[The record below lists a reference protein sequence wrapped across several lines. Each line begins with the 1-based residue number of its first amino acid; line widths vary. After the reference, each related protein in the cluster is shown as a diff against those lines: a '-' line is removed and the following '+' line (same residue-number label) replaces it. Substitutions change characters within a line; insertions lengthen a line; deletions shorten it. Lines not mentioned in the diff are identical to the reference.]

1 MSNFTFLKT
10 NWSEL
15 YETARE
21 AEQNVNSAP
30 RTSCFYARRSLE
42 RAVKWLYANDSYLKQ
57 PYADNLA
64 ALIHEPTFR
73 DNLEPCLFPKIL
85 TIQKIGNLA
94 VHSDKP
100 ISSNDSLHTLKELF
114 HVLYWLARSYSPSS
128 ANIGKPLFDLT
139 FIPQKD
145 NTVVDRNV
153 EQLAKLQAEQ
163 SEKDAR
169 LAAKEAELAR
179 TIEEI
184 AALKA
189 KIQEYKERNKKTP
202 DDHDYSEAETRDYF
216 IDLLLKES
224 GWDLKAPDVLEYPVI
239 GMPGPNPLASTPLSQ
254 RASGSQQ
261 KEGLQKEG
269 LALSG
274 AEGYVDYVLWGDDGL
289 PLAVVEA
296 KRTRKDSRIGQQ
308 QAKLYADCLEQMKGQ
323 RPIIFFTN
331 GYETWL
337 WDDLNYPPRR
347 VQGFYKKDELQ
358 LLINRRTS
366 IKEITSATINKA
378 IVERYYQ
385 HEAIRRTAEDFQ
397 RRKLRKAL
405 LVMATG
411 TGKTRTV
418 IALIE
423 LLQKCNWIKRV
434 LFLADRTALLTQAG
448 NAFKEHLP
456 HSSPVNITKIKDD
469 TTSRIVLSTYPTMMN
484 CIDASNPLS
493 NRASSGAKGG
503 ALSGVEGKRFS
514 PAHFDLIV
522 IDEAHRSVYQK
533 FRAIFEYFDALLVG
547 LTATP
552 RSEVDRN
559 TYSLFE
565 LERGVPT
572 FYYELEKAVTD
583 QFLVPPRAH
592 SVPLKFQR
600 EGVKYNELS
609 PEEQAEYEE
618 KFWDEE
624 NGGMP
629 AQIESSALNNW
640 LFNEDTVDK
649 VLELLMRYG
658 VKVAGGDRL
667 GKTIIF
673 AKNHNHALFIQE
685 RFDKSY
691 PHLKGTFCRVID
703 NYETYA
709 QTLIDD
715 FSVKENNPTIAIS
728 VDMLDTGIDVPEIVN
743 LVFFKLVRSKTKFHQ
758 MMGRGTR
765 LCKGL
770 FGPGLDKENF
780 YVFDYCQNFEFF
792 TENPEGVEGGSQESL
807 GKKIFKQRLNL
818 LLLLQQPDIPSGDG
832 LQRLRGSIEDTLHG
846 EVTLMNPE
854 NFIVRPHRRHLEKFT
869 VREQWGRLNAE
880 DHLEVTLHLAGLPA
894 ELPQEDETAKR
905 FDLLLLNLQLA
916 LLEKSTSFSRNR
928 DKVMEIA
935 ARLEGKGTIPMVAQ
949 QMELILNLQTASYW
963 EGITLPLL
971 EQVRLRLR
979 ELIRFLDKGEATI
992 VYTDFE
998 DTIGEQSEIFVAGY
1012 ASAEE
1017 MRQYRLKVE
1026 RFIRD
1031 NANHITINKLRMN
1044 RQITRM
1050 DLEELERLLFTAEE
1064 VGSRERFEKVF
1075 GHQQSL
1081 GSFIRKLVG
1090 LDRGA
1095 ASEAFGEFLQNSTY
1109 SATQIR
1115 FIDQVVSYLTQNGT
1129 MDPGLLYEPPFTDIH
1144 NEGLDGVFGDTGAT
1158 KIIHLLEEIELR
1170 AAA

>member
-1 MSNFTFLKT
+1 MSNFTFLNT
-10 NWSEL
+10 NWPDL
-15 YETARE
+15 FETARE

-42 RAVKWLYANDSYLKQ
+42 RAVKWLYANDTYLKQ

-100 ISSNDSLHTLKELF
+100 ISSSDSLHTLKELF
-114 HVLYWLARSYSPSS
+114 HVLYWLARSYSPN
-128 ANIGKPLFDLT
+128 AAVIGKPLFDIGK
-139 FIPQKD
+139 IPLRDGAIADK
-145 NTVVDRNV
+145 NA
-153 EQLAKLQAEQ
+153 EQLVKLQGDLRDKE
-163 SEKDAR
+163 DI
-169 LAAKEAELAR
+169 LAAKDVELAK
-179 TIEEI
+179 TQDEIE
-184 AALKA
+184 ALKA
-189 KIQEYKERNKKTP
+189 RIQEYKERNKKTP

-224 GWDLKAPDVLEYPVI
+224 GWDLNAPDVLEYPVQ
-239 GMPGPNPLASTPLSQ
+239 GMPNDKG
-254 RASGSQQ
+254 
-261 KEGLQKEG
+261 EGF
-269 LALSG
+269 
-274 AEGYVDYVLWGDDGL
+274 VDYVLWGDDGL

-308 QAKLYADCLEQMKGQ
+308 QAKLYADCLERMRGQ
-323 RPIIFFTN
+323 RPLIFFTN

-337 WDDLNYPPRR
+337 WDDLNYPPRK

-366 IKEITSATINKA
+366 IREITSATINKA

-397 RRKLRKAL
+397 KRKLRKAL

-434 LFLADRTALLTQAG
+434 LFLADRNALLTQAG
-448 NAFKEHLP
+448 NAFKEHLT

-484 CIDASNPLS
+484 CIDE
-493 NRASSGAKGG
+493 AKGG
-503 ALSGVEGKRFS
+503 DKRFS
-514 PAHFDLIV
+514 PGHFDLIV

-533 FRAIFEYFDALLVG
+533 FRAIFEYFDALLLG

-552 RSEVDRN
+552 RTEVDRN
-559 TYSLFE
+559 TYRLFE
-565 LERGVPT
+565 LEKGVPT
-572 FYYELEKAVTD
+572 FYYELEKAVAD
-583 QFLVPPRAH
+583 GFLVPPRAH

-618 KFWDEE
+618 MFWDEE
-624 NGGMP
+624 AGGMP
-629 AQIESSALNNW
+629 EQIESSALNNW
-640 LFNEDTVDK
+640 LFNKDTVDK
-649 VLELLMRYG
+649 VLEHLMRYG
-658 VKVAGGDRL
+658 VMVAGGDRL

-685 RFDKSY
+685 RFDTNY
-691 PHLKGTFCRVID
+691 PHLKGKFCRVID
-703 NYETYA
+703 NYESYA

-715 FSVKENNPTIAIS
+715 FSVKENDPTIAIS

-765 LCKGL
+765 LCKDL
-770 FGPGLDKENF
+770 FGPEKDKQEF

-792 TENPEGVEGGSQESL
+792 AENPEGVESGSQESL
-807 GKKIFKQRLNL
+807 SKKIFKQRLDL
-818 LLLLQQPDIPSGDG
+818 LLRLQHPDYPATDG
-832 LQRLRGSIEDTLHG
+832 EHRLRCGLEDTLHS
-846 EVTLMNPE
+846 EVSVMNPD
-854 NFIVRPHRRHLEKFT
+854 NFIVRPHRRHLEKYSA
-869 VREQWGRLNAE
+869 REQWNNLSVE
-880 DHLEVTLHLAGLPA
+880 DELEVRLHLAGLPA

-916 LLEKSTSFSRNR
+916 LLEKSGFFGRYR

-949 QMELILNLQTASYW
+949 QMELILDLQTEGYW
-963 EGITLPLL
+963 TGITLPLL
-971 EQVRLRLR
+971 EEVRVRLR
-979 ELIRFLDKGEATI
+979 ELIKFLDKGEAKI
-992 VYTDFE
+992 VYTDFT
-998 DTIGEQSEIFVAGY
+998 DTIGEQSEIYVQGY

-1031 NANHITINKLRMN
+1031 HSDHITINKLRMN
-1044 RQITRM
+1044 RQITRQ
-1050 DLEELERLLFTAEE
+1050 DLEELERLLFSAEE
-1064 VGSRERFEKVF
+1064 VGSRERFEQVF

-1081 GSFIRKLVG
+1081 GAFIRSLVG
-1090 LDRGA
+1090 LDREA
-1095 ASEAFGEFLQNSTY
+1095 ATEAFGEFLHGTTY

-1115 FIDQVVSYLTQNGT
+1115 FIDQVISYLTQNGT
-1129 MDPGLLYEPPFTDIH
+1129 MDPGLLYEPPFTDMH
-1144 NEGLDGVFGDTGAT
+1144 DEGLDGVFGDDGAT
-1158 KIIHLLEEIELR
+1158 KIIHLLEEINLK
-1170 AAA
+1170 AAV

>member
-1 MSNFTFLKT
+1 MSNFNFLK
-10 NWSEL
+10 NDWPEL

-30 RTSCFYARRSLE
+30 RTGCFYARRSLE
-42 RAVKWLYANDSYLKQ
+42 RAVKWLYANDSYLKP

-73 DNLEPCLFPKIL
+73 ENLEPCLFPKIL

-100 ISSNDSLHTLKELF
+100 ISSSDALHTLKELF
-114 HVLYWLARSYSPSS
+114 HVLYWLARSYSPS
-128 ANIGKPLFDLT
+128 AAAIGKPLFDIT
-139 FIPQKD
+139 RIPQKD
-145 NTVVDRNV
+145 SAVADRNA
-153 EQLAKLQAEQ
+153 EQLARLQAEQ
-163 SEKDAR
+163 TDKDAR
-169 LAAKEAELAR
+169 LAAREAELAR

-189 KIQEYKERNKKTP
+189 KIQEYKERNNQTP

-224 GWDLKAPDVLEYPVI
+224 GWDPKAPDVLEYPVT
-239 GMPGPNPLASTPLSQ
+239 GMPNDKG
-254 RASGSQQ
+254 
-261 KEGLQKEG
+261 EGF
-269 LALSG
+269 
-274 AEGYVDYVLWGDDGL
+274 VDYVLWGDDGL

-308 QAKLYADCLEQMKGQ
+308 QAKLYADCLESMKGQ

-337 WDDLNYPPRR
+337 WDDLNYPPRK

-358 LLINRRTS
+358 LLINRRAS
-366 IKEITSATINKA
+366 IREITSATINKA

-385 HEAIRRTAEDFQ
+385 HEAIRRTTEDFQ

-484 CIDASNPLS
+484 CIDE
-493 NRASSGAKGG
+493 AKGG
-503 ALSGVEGKRFS
+503 NKRFS
-514 PAHFDLIV
+514 PGHFDLIV

-533 FRAIFEYFDALLVG
+533 FRAIFEYFDALLLG

-565 LERGVPT
+565 LEKGVPT
-572 FYYELEKAVTD
+572 FYYELEKAVAD
-583 QFLVPPRAH
+583 GFLVPPRAH

-629 AQIESSALNNW
+629 EKIESSALNNW
-640 LFNEDTVDK
+640 LFNIDTVDK
-649 VLELLMRYG
+649 VLEHLMRYG

-691 PHLKGTFCRVID
+691 PHLKGKFCRVID

-709 QTLIDD
+709 QTLIED
-715 FSVKENNPTIAIS
+715 FSQKESDPIIAIS

-765 LCKGL
+765 LCKDL

-792 TENPEGVEGGSQESL
+792 AENPEGIEGGSQESL

-818 LLLLQQPDIPSGDG
+818 LLLLQQPDIPTGDG

-846 EVTLMNPE
+846 EVTLMNPD
-854 NFIVRPHRRHLEKFT
+854 NFIVRPHRRHLEKYA
-869 VREQWGRLNAE
+869 VREQWSRLGDE
-880 DHLEVTLHLAGLPA
+880 DALEVRLHLAGLPA

-905 FDLLLLNLQLA
+905 FDLLMLNLQLA
-916 LLEKSTSFSRNR
+916 LLEKSASFARNR

-949 QMELILNLQTASYW
+949 QMELILDLQTEIWWA
-963 EGITLPLL
+963 GITLPLL
-971 EQVRLRLR
+971 EVVRLCLR
-979 ELIRFLDKGEATI
+979 DLIKFLDKGEAVI

-998 DTIGEQSEIFVAGY
+998 DTIGEQTEIFVAGY

-1026 RFIRD
+1026 RFVRD
-1031 NANHITINKLRMN
+1031 HANHITINKLRMN
-1044 RQITRM
+1044 RQITKT

-1095 ASEAFGEFLQNSTY
+1095 ASEAFGEFLHNTTY

-1144 NEGLDGVFGDTGAT
+1144 NEGLDGVFGDAGAS

>member
-1 MSNFTFLKT
+1 MSNFNFLQT
-10 NWSEL
+10 TWPDL
-15 YETARE
+15 FETARE

-42 RAVKWLYANDSYLKQ
+42 GAVKWLYANDSFLQ
-57 PYADNLA
+57 RPYADNLA

-94 VHSDKP
+94 VHSDKS
-100 ISSNDSLHTLKELF
+100 ISSNDALHTLKELF
-114 HVLYWLARSYSPSS
+114 HVLYWLARSYSPN
-128 ANIGKPLFDLT
+128 AQAIGKVLFDHT
-139 FIPQKD
+139 RIPQKD
-145 NTVVDRNV
+145 SANADRNA
-153 EQLAKLQAEQ
+153 EQLSKLQAEQ
-163 SEKDAR
+163 AEKDAR
-169 LAAKEAELAR
+169 LAANDAELTR

-189 KIQEYKERNKKTP
+189 KIQEYKERNQQTP
-202 DDHDYSEAETRDYF
+202 DDHDYNEAETRDYF

-224 GWDLKAPDVLEYPVI
+224 GWDLKATDVLEYPVQ
-239 GMPGPNPLASTPLSQ
+239 GMPNG
-254 RASGSQQ
+254 
-261 KEGLQKEG
+261 KCEGF
-269 LALSG
+269 
-274 AEGYVDYVLWGDDGL
+274 VDYVLWGDDGL

-323 RPIIFFTN
+323 RPLIFFTN

-337 WDDLNYPPRR
+337 WDDRNYPPRK

-358 LLINRRTS
+358 LLINRRS
-366 IKEITSATINKA
+366 SLREITTATINPA
-378 IVERYYQ
+378 IVERPYQ
-385 HEAIRRTAEDFQ
+385 YEAIRRVGEDFQ
-397 RRKLRKAL
+397 QRKLRKAL

-456 HSSPVNITKIKDD
+456 HSSPINITKIKDD

-484 CIDASNPLS
+484 CIDE
-493 NRASSGAKGG
+493 AKGG
-503 ALSGVEGKRFS
+503 DKRFS
-514 PAHFDLIV
+514 PGHFDLIV

-533 FRAIFEYFDALLVG
+533 FRAIFEYFDALLLG

-552 RSEVDRN
+552 RAEIDRN

-565 LERGVPT
+565 LEKGVPT
-572 FYYELEKAVTD
+572 FYYELEKAVAD
-583 QFLVPPRAH
+583 GYLVPPKAH

-609 PEEQAEYEE
+609 AEEQAEYEE

-624 NGGMP
+624 QGGMP
-629 AQIESSALNNW
+629 EQIESSALNNW
-640 LFNEDTVDK
+640 LFNIDTVDK
-649 VLELLMRYG
+649 VLEHLMRYG

-685 RFDKSY
+685 RFDKNY
-691 PHLKGTFCRVID
+691 PHLKGSFCRVID
-703 NYETYA
+703 NYEPYA
-709 QTLIDD
+709 QNLIDD
-715 FSVKENNPTIAIS
+715 FSIKENDPIIAIS

-765 LCKGL
+765 LCKEL
-770 FGPGLDKENF
+770 FGPGQDKENF

-792 TENPEGVEGGSQESL
+792 AENPEGIEGYSQESL
-807 GKKIFKQRLNL
+807 SKKIFKQRLNL
-818 LLLLQQPDIPSGDG
+818 LLHLQKPSATAGESV
-832 LQRLRGSIEDTLHG
+832 QRLRGSLEDILHS
-846 EVTLMNPE
+846 EVSLMNPD
-854 NFIVRPHRRHLEKFT
+854 NFIVRPHRRHLEKFI
-869 VREQWGRLNAE
+869 VREQWGHLNAE
-880 DHLEVTLHLAGLPA
+880 DVLEVTLHLAGLPA

-916 LLEKSTSFSRNR
+916 LLEKSGSFESYRN
-928 DKVMEIA
+928 KVMEIA
-935 ARLEGKGTIPMVAQ
+935 SRLEGKGTIPMVAQ
-949 QMELILNLQTASYW
+949 QMELILDLQTDSW
-963 EGITLPLL
+963 WSGITLPLL
-971 EQVRLRLR
+971 EDVRLRLR
-979 ELIRFLDKGEATI
+979 ELIKFLDKGEVKI

-998 DTIGEQSEIFVAGY
+998 DTIGEGTPVDLPGFSNP
-1012 ASAEE
+1012 EE
-1017 MRQYRLKVE
+1017 TRQYRLKVE

-1031 NANHITINKLRMN
+1031 HSNHITINKLRMN
-1044 RQITRM
+1044 RQITKQ
-1050 DLEELERLLFTAEE
+1050 DLEELERLLFTATE
-1064 VGSRERFEKVF
+1064 VESRERFVKTF
-1075 GHQQSL
+1075 GDQRSL
-1081 GSFIRKLVG
+1081 GALIRSLVG
-1090 LDRGA
+1090 LDREA
-1095 ASEAFGEFLQNSTY
+1095 VSEAFGEFLHNTTY
-1109 SATQIR
+1109 AAAQIR
-1115 FIDQVVSYLTQNGT
+1115 FIDQIISYLTQNGT
-1129 MDPGLLYEPPFTDIH
+1129 MDPGLLYEPPFTD
-1144 NEGLDGVFGDTGAT
+1144 
-1158 KIIHLLEEIELR
+1158 
-1170 AAA
+1170 

>member
-1 MSNFTFLKT
+1 M
-10 NWSEL
+10 
-15 YETARE
+15 
-21 AEQNVNSAP
+21 
-30 RTSCFYARRSLE
+30 
-42 RAVKWLYANDSYLKQ
+42 KWLYANDSYLKQ

-64 ALIHEPTFR
+64 ALIHEPSFR
-73 DNLEPCLFPKIL
+73 ENLEPCLFPKIL

-100 ISSNDSLHTLKELF
+100 ISTSDSLHTLKELF
-114 HVLYWLARSYSPSS
+114 HVLYWLARSYSPST
-128 ANIGKPLFDLT
+128 AAIGKPIFDIT
-139 FIPQKD
+139 RIPQKD
-145 NTVVDRNV
+145 TAVADRNA
-153 EQLAKLQAEQ
+153 EQLTKLQIEL
-163 SEKDAR
+163 SDRDAR
-169 LAAKEAELAR
+169 LATKDAELAR

-184 AALKA
+184 AVLKA
-189 KIQEYKERNKKTP
+189 KIQEFKERNSQNP

-224 GWDLKAPDVLEYPVI
+224 GWDLKATDVLEYPVT
-239 GMPGPNPLASTPLSQ
+239 GMPNDKG
-254 RASGSQQ
+254 
-261 KEGLQKEG
+261 EGF
-269 LALSG
+269 
-274 AEGYVDYVLWGDDGL
+274 VDYVLWGDDGL

-296 KRTRKDSRIGQQ
+296 KRTRKKPQAGQQ
-308 QAKLYADCLEQMKGQ
+308 QAKLYADCLERMKGQ

-337 WDDLNYPPRR
+337 WDDLNYQPRE

-366 IKEITSATINKA
+366 IKDLTGATINKA
-378 IVERYYQ
+378 IVERPYQ
-385 HEAIRRTAEDFQ
+385 YEAIRRTAEDFQ
-397 RRKLRKAL
+397 KRKLRKAL

-434 LFLADRTALLTQAG
+434 LFLADRNALLTQAG
-448 NAFKEHLP
+448 NAFKKHLP
-456 HSSPVNITKIKDD
+456 HSSPVNITRIKDD

-484 CIDASNPLS
+484 CIDE
-493 NRASSGAKGG
+493 AKGDN
-503 ALSGVEGKRFS
+503 KRFS
-514 PAHFDLIV
+514 PGHFDLIV

-533 FRAIFEYFDALLVG
+533 FRTIFRYFDALLLG

-552 RSEVDRN
+552 RSEADRD

-565 LERGVPT
+565 LEKGVPT
-572 FYYELEKAVTD
+572 FYYELEKAVAD
-583 QFLVPPRAH
+583 GFLVPPRAH

-600 EGVKYNELS
+600 EGVSYNELS

-624 NGGMP
+624 AGGMP
-629 AQIESSALNNW
+629 EKIESSALNNW
-640 LFNEDTVDK
+640 LFNVDTVDK
-649 VLELLMRYG
+649 VLEHLMRYG
-658 VKVAGGDRL
+658 VKVVGGDRL

-685 RFDKSY
+685 RFDKNY

-703 NYETYA
+703 TYESYA
-709 QTLIDD
+709 QSLIDD
-715 FSVKENNPTIAIS
+715 FSQKDNDPVIAIS

-743 LVFFKLVRSKTKFHQ
+743 LLFFKLVRSKTKFHQ

-765 LCKGL
+765 LCRDL
-770 FGPGLDKENF
+770 FGPGQDKLNF

-792 TENPEGVEGGSQESL
+792 GENPEGIEGAIQESL
-807 GKKIFKQRLNL
+807 GKRIFKQRLSL
-818 LLLLQQPDIPSGDG
+818 LRQLQQPGIPAGDG
-832 LQRLRGSIEDTLHG
+832 VQRLRCGLEDTLHG
-846 EVTLMNPE
+846 EVILMNPD
-854 NFIVRPHRRHLEKFT
+854 NFIVRPHRRHLEKFAL
-869 VREQWGRLNAE
+869 REQWNRLNDE
-880 DHLEVTLHLAGLPA
+880 DALEVTLHLAGLPA
-894 ELPQEDETAKR
+894 EVPQEDETAKR

-916 LLEKSTSFSRNR
+916 LLEKSSSFERYR
-928 DKVMEIA
+928 DKVVEIA
-935 ARLEGKGTIPMVAQ
+935 ARLEGKGTIPMVAR
-949 QMELILNLQTASYW
+949 QMELILDLQTGGYW
-963 EGITLPLL
+963 AGVTLPLL
-971 EQVRLRLR
+971 EQVRVRLR
-979 ELIRFLDKGEATI
+979 DLIKFLDKGEAVI

-998 DTIGEQSEIFVAGY
+998 DSIGEHVPVYVSGY

-1031 NANHITINKLRMN
+1031 HSDHITINKLRMN
-1044 RQITRM
+1044 RQITRQ
-1050 DLEELERLLFTAEE
+1050 DLEELERLLFASEE

-1075 GHQQSL
+1075 GHQRSL
-1081 GSFIRKLVG
+1081 GAFIRNLVG
-1090 LDRGA
+1090 LDREA
-1095 ASEAFGEFLQNSTY
+1095 ASEAFGEFLHNTTY

-1115 FIDQVVSYLTQNGT
+1115 FIDQIISYLTRNGT
-1129 MDPGLLYEPPFTDIH
+1129 MDPGLLYEPPFTDLH
-1144 NEGLDGVFGDTGAT
+1144 DEGLDGLFGDAGAT
-1158 KIIHLLEEIELR
+1158 SIIHLLQEIELR

>member
-1 MSNFTFLKT
+1 MSNFTFLQQD
-10 NWSEL
+10 WPEL

-73 DNLEPCLFPKIL
+73 ENLEPCLFPKIL

-100 ISSNDSLHTLKELF
+100 ISNSDSLHTLKELF
-114 HVLYWLARSYSPSS
+114 HVLYWLARSYSPSTT
-128 ANIGKPLFDLT
+128 AIGKQLFNIT
-139 FIPQKD
+139 CIPQKD
-145 NTVVDRNV
+145 STVADRNA

-163 SEKDAR
+163 AEKDTR
-169 LAAKEAELAR
+169 LAAREAELAR
-179 TIEEI
+179 TIEEVE
-184 AALKA
+184 ALKA
-189 KIQEYKERNKKTP
+189 RIQEFAERKERNKQII
-202 DDHDYSEAETRDYF
+202 DDHDYSEAETRNVI
-216 IDLLLKES
+216 IDLYLREV
-224 GWDLKAPDVLEYPVI
+224 GWDLTAPDVLEYPVV
-239 GMPGPNPLASTPLSQ
+239 GMPNDKG
-254 RASGSQQ
+254 
-261 KEGLQKEG
+261 EGF
-269 LALSG
+269 
-274 AEGYVDYVLWGDDGL
+274 VDYVLWGDDGL

-308 QAKLYADCLEQMKGQ
+308 QAKLYADCLERMKGQ

-337 WDDLNYPPRR
+337 WDDLNYPPRK

-366 IKEITSATINKA
+366 IQEITSATINKA
-378 IVERYYQ
+378 IVERPYQ
-385 HEAIRRTAEDFQ
+385 YEAIRRTAEDFQ

-484 CIDASNPLS
+484 CIDE
-493 NRASSGAKGG
+493 AKGG
-503 ALSGVEGKRFS
+503 NKRFS
-514 PAHFDLIV
+514 PGHFDLIV

-533 FRAIFEYFDALLVG
+533 FRAIFEYFDALLLG

-572 FYYELEKAVTD
+572 FYYELEKAVAD
-583 QFLVPPRAH
+583 GFLVPPKAH

-600 EGVKYNELS
+600 EGVKYNDLS

-629 AQIESSALNNW
+629 EKIESSALNNW
-640 LFNEDTVDK
+640 LFNIDTVDK
-649 VLELLMRYG
+649 VLEHLMRYG

-691 PHLKGTFCRVID
+691 PHLKGRFCRVID

-709 QTLIDD
+709 QTLIED
-715 FSVKENNPTIAIS
+715 FSQKESDPVIAIS

-765 LCKGL
+765 LCKDL

-792 TENPEGVEGGSQESL
+792 AENPEGIEGSSQESL

-818 LLLLQQPDIPSGDG
+818 LLLLQQPDIPTGDG
-832 LQRLRGSIEDTLHG
+832 LQRLRGSLEDVLHG
-846 EVTLMNPE
+846 EVTLMNPD
-854 NFIVRPHRRHLEKFT
+854 NFIVRPHRRHLEKYA
-869 VREQWGRLNAE
+869 VREHWSRLTAE
-880 DHLEVTLHLAGLPA
+880 DELEVTLHLAGLPA

-905 FDLLLLNLQLA
+905 FDLLMLNLQLA
-916 LLEKSTSFSRNR
+916 LLEKSGTFSRNR

-935 ARLEGKGTIPMVAQ
+935 VRLEGKGTIPMVAR
-949 QMELILNLQTASYW
+949 QMELILDLQTESYW
-963 EGITLPLL
+963 SGITLPLL
-971 EQVRLRLR
+971 EDVRVRLRA
-979 ELIRFLDKGEATI
+979 LIKFLDKGEAVI

-1017 MRQYRLKVE
+1017 MSQYRLKVE

-1044 RQITRM
+1044 RQITKL

-1064 VGSRERFEKVF
+1064 VGNRERFEKVF

-1081 GSFIRKLVG
+1081 GAFIRKLVG

-1095 ASEAFGEFLQNSTY
+1095 ASEAFGEFLQNTTY
-1109 SATQIR
+1109 SAAQIR

-1144 NEGLDGVFGDTGAT
+1144 NEGLDGVFGDAGAT
-1158 KIIHLLEEIELR
+1158 KIIHLLEEIGLR

>member
-1 MSNFTFLKT
+1 M
-10 NWSEL
+10 
-15 YETARE
+15 
-21 AEQNVNSAP
+21 
-30 RTSCFYARRSLE
+30 
-42 RAVKWLYANDSYLKQ
+42 KWLYANDSYLKQ

-73 DNLEPCLFPKIL
+73 ENLEPCLFPKIL

-94 VHSDKP
+94 VHSDKS
-100 ISSNDSLHTLKELF
+100 ISTSDSLHTLKELF
-114 HVLYWLARSYSPSS
+114 HVLYWLARSYSP
-128 ANIGKPLFDLT
+128 APQTIGKPLFDIT
-139 FIPQKD
+139 RIPQKD
-145 NTVVDRNV
+145 NSIADRNAD
-153 EQLAKLQAEQ
+153 QLANLQTEL

-169 LAAKEAELAR
+169 LAAKDAELAR
-179 TIEEI
+179 TMEEI
-184 AALKA
+184 ATLKA
-189 KIQEYKERNKKTP
+189 RIQEYKERNNQTP

-224 GWDLKAPDVLEYPVI
+224 GWDLTAPDVLEYPVT
-239 GMPGPNPLASTPLSQ
+239 GMASTPLSHQ
-254 RASGSQQ
+254 SAPLTYQNDDRC
-261 KEGLQKEG
+261 
-269 LALSG
+269 LSG
-274 AEGYVDYVLWGDDGL
+274 VEGSGKVGLGFVDYVLWGDDGL

-296 KRTRKDSRIGQQ
+296 KRTRKKPHAGQQ
-308 QAKLYADCLEQMKGQ
+308 QAKLYADCLERMKGQ

-337 WDDLNYPPRR
+337 WDDLNYPPRK

-366 IKEITSATINKA
+366 IREITSATINKA

-397 RRKLRKAL
+397 KRKLRKAL

-434 LFLADRTALLTQAG
+434 LFLADRNALLTQAG

-456 HSSPVNITKIKDD
+456 HTSALNIAKVKDD

-484 CIDASNPLS
+484 CIDE
-493 NRASSGAKGG
+493 AKGDN
-503 ALSGVEGKRFS
+503 KRFS
-514 PAHFDLIV
+514 PGHFDLIV

-533 FRAIFEYFDALLVG
+533 FRAIFAYFDALLLG

-552 RSEVDRN
+552 RSEVDRD

-565 LERGVPT
+565 LEKGVPT
-572 FYYELEKAVTD
+572 FYYELEKAVAD
-583 QFLVPPRAH
+583 GFLVPPKAH

-609 PEEQAEYEE
+609 AEEQAEYEE

-629 AQIESSALNNW
+629 EQIEPAALNNW
-640 LFNEDTVDK
+640 LFNNDTVDK
-649 VLELLMRYG
+649 VLEHLMRYG

-685 RFDKSY
+685 RFDKNY
-691 PHLKGTFCRVID
+691 PHLKGRFCRVID

-709 QTLIDD
+709 QNILDD
-715 FSVKENNPTIAIS
+715 FSVRENDPAIAIS

-765 LCKGL
+765 LCKDL
-770 FGPGLDKENF
+770 FGPGLDKQEF

-792 TENPEGVEGGSQESL
+792 AENPEGIEGAGQESL

-818 LLLLQQPDIPSGDG
+818 LLRLQQPDYPAGDG
-832 LQRLRGSIEDTLHG
+832 EQRLRSGLEDTLHC
-846 EVTLMNPE
+846 EVSLMNPE
-854 NFIVRPHRRHLEKFT
+854 NFIVRPHRRHLEKYT
-869 VREQWGRLNAE
+869 TREQWSGLSAE
-880 DHLEVTLHLAGLPA
+880 DALEVTLHLAGLPA
-894 ELPQEDETAKR
+894 ELPREDETAKR

-916 LLEKSTSFSRNR
+916 LLEKSGSFERHR
-928 DKVMEIA
+928 DKMMEIA
-935 ARLEGKGTIPMVAQ
+935 TRLEGKGTIPMVAQ
-949 QMELILNLQTASYW
+949 QMELILDLQTEDYW
-963 EGITLPLL
+963 VGITLPLL
-971 EQVRLRLR
+971 EDVRIRLR
-979 ELIRFLDKGEATI
+979 ELIKFLDKGDAVI
-992 VYTDFE
+992 VYTDFV
-998 DTIGEQSEIFVAGY
+998 DTIGEHSELYVPGY

-1031 NANHITINKLRMN
+1031 HASHITINKLRMN
-1044 RQITRM
+1044 RQITGQ
-1050 DLEELERLLFTAEE
+1050 DLEELERLLFASEE

-1081 GSFIRKLVG
+1081 GAFIRSLIG

-1095 ASEAFGEFLQNSTY
+1095 ASEAFGEFLHNTTY

-1115 FIDQVVSYLTQNGT
+1115 FIDQVISYLTQNGT
-1129 MDPGLLYEPPFTDIH
+1129 MDPGLLYEPPFTDMH
-1144 NEGLDGVFGDTGAT
+1144 TEGLDGIFGDAGAT
-1158 KIIHLLEEIELR
+1158 KIIQLLEEINLK

>member
-1 MSNFTFLKT
+1 MSNFTFIT
-10 NWSEL
+10 INWPDL
-15 YETARE
+15 YATVRE

-30 RTSCFYARRSLE
+30 RTSCFYTRRSLE
-42 RAVKWLYANDSYLKQ
+42 IAVKWLYANDSYLKK
-57 PYADNLA
+57 PYSDNLA

-100 ISSNDSLHTLKELF
+100 ISSSDSLHALKELF
-114 HVLYWLARSYSPSS
+114 HVLYWLARSYSPTGTGKVVFDISKVPLKDSS
-128 ANIGKPLFDLT
+128 VA
-139 FIPQKD
+139 
-145 NTVVDRNV
+145 DRTS
-153 EQLAKLQAEQ
+153 EQLAKLQADI
-163 SEKDAR
+163 KDKEDV
-169 LAAKEAELAR
+169 LAAKDAELAK
-179 TIEEI
+179 TQEEI

-189 KIQEYKERNKKTP
+189 KIQEYKEANSRTR

-216 IDLLLKES
+216 IDLLLKEA
-224 GWDLKAPDVLEYPVI
+224 GWDLQAADVLEYPVV
-239 GMPGPNPLASTPLSQ
+239 GMPNAKG
-254 RASGSQQ
+254 
-261 KEGLQKEG
+261 EGF
-269 LALSG
+269 
-274 AEGYVDYVLWGDDGL
+274 VDYVLWGDDGL

-296 KRTRKDSRIGQQ
+296 KRTRKDPRVGKR
-308 QAKLYADCLEQMKGQ
+308 QAELYADCLEKMKGQ
-323 RPIIFFTN
+323 RPLIFFTN

-366 IKEITSATINKA
+366 MKEIATAPINKA

-385 HEAIRRTAEDFQ
+385 HEAIRRVAEEFEKRRQ
-397 RRKLRKAL
+397 RKGL

-434 LFLADRTALLTQAG
+434 LFLADRNALLTQAG
-448 NAFKEHLP
+448 NAFKAHLP
-456 HSSPVNITKIKDD
+456 HSSPVDITKIKDD

-484 CIDASNPLS
+484 CIDE
-493 NRASSGAKGG
+493 AKG
-503 ALSGVEGKRFS
+503 SSKRFS
-514 PAHFDLIV
+514 SGHFDLIV

-533 FRAIFEYFDALLVG
+533 FRAIFEYFDALLLG

-559 TYSLFE
+559 TYGLFE
-565 LERGVPT
+565 LEKGVPT
-572 FYYELEKAVTD
+572 YYYELGQAVND
-583 QFLVPPRAH
+583 GFLVPPKAH

-600 EGVKYNELS
+600 EGIKYNELS
-609 PEEQAEYEE
+609 EDEQLEYEE

-629 AQIESSALNNW
+629 EQIDPPALNNW

-649 VLELLMRYG
+649 VLEHLMRYG
-658 VKVAGGDRL
+658 LKVEGGDRL

-685 RFDKSY
+685 RFDKNY
-691 PHLKGTFCRVID
+691 PHLMGKFCRIID

-709 QTLIDD
+709 QSLIDD
-715 FSVKENNPTIAIS
+715 FSVKSGDPAIAIS

-765 LCKGL
+765 LCPEL
-770 FGPGLDKENF
+770 FGPEKDKQEF

-792 TENPEGVEGGSQESL
+792 AENPEGVESAVQESL

-818 LLLLQQPDIPSGDG
+818 LLQLQQSDYRATTGDSG
-832 LQRLRGSIEDTLHG
+832 LRGSLESILHG
-846 EVTLMNPE
+846 EVTLMNPD
-854 NFIVRPHRRHLEKFT
+854 NFIVRPHRRHLEKFSQ
-869 VREQWGRLNAE
+869 RGKWSALNAE
-880 DHLEVTLHLAGLPA
+880 DELEVRLHLAGLPA

-905 FDLLLLNLQLA
+905 FDLIVLTLQLA
-916 LLEKSTSFSRNR
+916 LLEKSSSFGRYR

-935 ARLEGKGTIPMVAQ
+935 ARLEGKETIPMVAA
-949 QMELILNLQTASYW
+949 QMELILDLQLESYW
-963 EGITLPLL
+963 SGITLTLL
-971 EQVRLRLR
+971 EDVRLRLR
-979 ELIRFLDKGEATI
+979 ALLKFLDKGEAKI

-998 DTIGEQSEIFVAGY
+998 DTIGDGVEIYVPGY

-1031 NANHITINKLRMN
+1031 HSDHITINKLRLN
-1044 RQITRM
+1044 RQITRQ
-1050 DLEELERLLFTAEE
+1050 DLAELERLLFASEE

-1075 GHQQSL
+1075 GQQSL
-1081 GSFIRKLVG
+1081 GMFIRHLVG
-1090 LDRGA
+1090 LDREA
-1095 ASEAFGEFLQNSTY
+1095 ALEIFGEFLHDTAY

-1115 FIDQVVSYLTQNGT
+1115 FIEQIISYLTRNGA
-1129 MDPGLLYEPPFTDIH
+1129 MDPALLYEPPFTDLH
-1144 NEGLDGVFGDTGAT
+1144 DEGLDGLFGDSGAT
-1158 KIIHLLEEIELR
+1158 KIVHLLREIEQR

>member
-1 MSNFTFLKT
+1 MSNFTFLT
-10 NWSEL
+10 TDWPDL
-15 YETARE
+15 YATARE

-42 RAVKWLYANDSYLKQ
+42 GAVKWLYANDSFLQK

-94 VHSDKP
+94 VHSDKA
-100 ISSNDSLHTLKELF
+100 ISSNDALHTLKELF
-114 HVLYWLARSYSPSS
+114 HVLYWLARSYSPN
-128 ANIGKPLFDLT
+128 AQAIGKVPFDHT
-139 FIPQKD
+139 RIPPKD
-145 NTVVDRNV
+145 SAIADRNA

-163 SEKDAR
+163 AEKDAR
-169 LAAKEAELAR
+169 LAAKDAELTR

-189 KIQEYKERNKKTP
+189 KIQEYKERNQQTP

-224 GWDLKAPDVLEYPVI
+224 GWDLKATDVLEYPVQ
-239 GMPGPNPLASTPLSQ
+239 GMPNDKG
-254 RASGSQQ
+254 
-261 KEGLQKEG
+261 EGF
-269 LALSG
+269 
-274 AEGYVDYVLWGDDGL
+274 VDYVLWGDDGL

-308 QAKLYADCLEQMKGQ
+308 QAKLYADCLESMKGQ
-323 RPIIFFTN
+323 RPLIFFTN

-337 WDDLNYPPRR
+337 WDDRNYPPRK

-358 LLINRRTS
+358 LLINRRS
-366 IKEITSATINKA
+366 SLREITTATINPA
-378 IVERYYQ
+378 IVERPYQ
-385 HEAIRRTAEDFQ
+385 YEAIRRVGEDFQ
-397 RRKLRKAL
+397 QRKLRKAL

-484 CIDASNPLS
+484 CIDE
-493 NRASSGAKGG
+493 AKGG
-503 ALSGVEGKRFS
+503 DKRFS
-514 PAHFDLIV
+514 PGHFDLIV

-533 FRAIFEYFDALLVG
+533 FRAIFEYFDALLLG

-552 RSEVDRN
+552 RAEVDRN

-565 LERGVPT
+565 LEKGVPT
-572 FYYELEKAVTD
+572 FYYELEKAVAD
-583 QFLVPPRAH
+583 GYLVPPKAH

-600 EGVKYNELS
+600 EGVKYNEL
-609 PEEQAEYEE
+609 PAEEQAEYEE

-624 NGGMP
+624 QGGMP
-629 AQIESSALNNW
+629 EQIESSALNNW
-640 LFNEDTVDK
+640 LFNIDTVDK
-649 VLELLMRYG
+649 VLEHLMRYG

-685 RFDKSY
+685 RFDKNY
-691 PHLKGTFCRVID
+691 PHLKGAFCRVID
-703 NYETYA
+703 NYEPYA
-709 QTLIDD
+709 QSLIDD
-715 FSVKENNPTIAIS
+715 FSVKENDPTIAIS

-765 LCKGL
+765 LCKEL
-770 FGPGLDKENF
+770 FGPGPGQDKENF

-792 TENPEGVEGGSQESL
+792 AENPEGIEGGSQESL
-807 GKKIFKQRLNL
+807 SKKIFKQRLNL
-818 LLLLQQPDIPSGDG
+818 LLHLQKTSGTAG
-832 LQRLRGSIEDTLHG
+832 EGMQRLRGSLEDTLHG
-846 EVTLMNPE
+846 EVSVMNPD
-854 NFIVRPHRRHLEKFT
+854 NFIVRPHRRHLEKFI
-869 VREQWGRLNAE
+869 VREKWGDLNAE
-880 DHLEVTLHLAGLPA
+880 DALEVTLHLAGLPA
-894 ELPQEDETAKR
+894 ELPQEDESAKR
-905 FDLLLLNLQLA
+905 FDLLMLNLQLA
-916 LLEKSTSFSRNR
+916 LLEKSGSFERYRN
-928 DKVMEIA
+928 KVMEIA

-949 QMELILNLQTASYW
+949 QMALILDLQTESW
-963 EGITLPLL
+963 WSGITLPLL
-971 EQVRLRLR
+971 EDVRLRLR
-979 ELIRFLDKGEATI
+979 ELIKFPDKGEGKI

-998 DTIGEQSEIFVAGY
+998 DTIGEGMPVDLPGFSNP
-1012 ASAEE
+1012 EE
-1017 MRQYRLKVE
+1017 TRQYRLKVE

-1031 NANHITINKLRMN
+1031 HSHHITINKLRMN
-1044 RQITRM
+1044 RQITRQ
-1050 DLEELERLLFTAEE
+1050 DLEELERLLFTATE
-1064 VGSRERFEKVF
+1064 VESRERFVKTF
-1075 GHQQSL
+1075 GDQRSL
-1081 GSFIRKLVG
+1081 GALIRSLVG
-1090 LDRGA
+1090 LDREA
-1095 ASEAFGEFLQNSTY
+1095 VSEAFGEFLHNTTY
-1109 SATQIR
+1109 AAAQIR
-1115 FIDQVVSYLTQNGT
+1115 FIDQIISYLTQNGT
-1129 MDPGLLYEPPFTDIH
+1129 MDPGLLYEPPFTDLH
-1144 NEGLDGVFGDTGAT
+1144 DEGLDGVFGDAGAP
-1158 KIIHLLEEIELR
+1158 KIIHLLEEINHR
-1170 AAA
+1170 AVA

>member
-1 MSNFTFLKT
+1 MSNFTFLT
-10 NWSEL
+10 TDWPDL
-15 YETARE
+15 FATASE
-21 AEQNVNSAP
+21 AEQHVNCAP

-42 RAVKWLYANDSYLKQ
+42 GAVKWLYANDSFLQK

-73 DNLEPCLFPKIL
+73 DNLGPCLFPKIL

-94 VHSDKP
+94 VHSDKA
-100 ISSNDSLHTLKELF
+100 ISSSDALHTLKELF
-114 HVLYWLARSYSPSS
+114 HVLYWLARSYSPN
-128 ANIGKPLFDLT
+128 AQTIGKVPFDLSR
-139 FIPQKD
+139 IPQND
-145 NTVVDRNV
+145 SAVVDRNA

-163 SEKDAR
+163 AEKDAR
-169 LAAKEAELAR
+169 LAAKDAELTR

-184 AALKA
+184 TALKA
-189 KIQEYKERNKKTP
+189 KIQEYKERNQQTP

-224 GWDLKAPDVLEYPVI
+224 GWDLKATDVLEYPVQ
-239 GMPGPNPLASTPLSQ
+239 GMPNDKG
-254 RASGSQQ
+254 
-261 KEGLQKEG
+261 EGF
-269 LALSG
+269 
-274 AEGYVDYVLWGDDGL
+274 VDYVLWGDDGL

-323 RPIIFFTN
+323 RPLIFFTN

-337 WDDLNYPPRR
+337 WDDRNYPPRK

-358 LLINRRTS
+358 LLINRRS
-366 IKEITSATINKA
+366 SLREITTATINKA
-378 IVERYYQ
+378 IVERPYQ
-385 HEAIRRTAEDFQ
+385 YEAIRRTAEDFQ
-397 RRKLRKAL
+397 QRKLRKAL

-484 CIDASNPLS
+484 CIDE
-493 NRASSGAKGG
+493 AKGG
-503 ALSGVEGKRFS
+503 DKRFS
-514 PAHFDLIV
+514 PGHFDLIV

-533 FRAIFEYFDALLVG
+533 FRAIFEYFDALLLG

-552 RSEVDRN
+552 RAEVDRN

-565 LERGVPT
+565 LEKGVPT
-572 FYYELEKAVTD
+572 FYYELEKAVAD
-583 QFLVPPRAH
+583 GYLVPPKAH

-609 PEEQAEYEE
+609 VEEQAEYEE

-624 NGGMP
+624 QGAMP
-629 AQIESSALNNW
+629 EKIESSALNNW
-640 LFNEDTVDK
+640 LFNIDTVDK
-649 VLELLMRYG
+649 VLEHLMRYG

-685 RFDKSY
+685 RFDKNY
-691 PHLKGTFCRVID
+691 PHLKGSFCRVID
-703 NYETYA
+703 NYEPYA
-709 QTLIDD
+709 QDLIDD
-715 FSVKENNPTIAIS
+715 FSIKENDPIIAIS

-765 LCKGL
+765 LCKEL
-770 FGPGLDKENF
+770 FGPGLDKVNF

-792 TENPEGVEGGSQESL
+792 AENPEGIEGSSQESL
-807 GKKIFKQRLNL
+807 SKKIFKQRLNL
-818 LLLLQQPDIPSGDG
+818 LLHLQKTSATTGEG
-832 LQRLRGSIEDTLHG
+832 VQRLRESLEDTLHG
-846 EVTLMNPE
+846 EVLVMNPD
-854 NFIVRPHRRHLEKFT
+854 NFIVRPHRRHLEKFI
-869 VREQWGRLNAE
+869 VREQWGQLNAE
-880 DHLEVTLHLAGLPA
+880 DALEVTLHLAGLPA
-894 ELPQEDETAKR
+894 ELLQEDETAKR
-905 FDLLLLNLQLA
+905 FDLLMLNLQLA
-916 LLEKSTSFSRNR
+916 LLEKSGSFERYRN
-928 DKVMEIA
+928 KVMEIA
-935 ARLEGKGTIPMVAQ
+935 SRLEGKGTIPLVAQ
-949 QMELILNLQTASYW
+949 QMALILDLQTESW
-963 EGITLPLL
+963 WSGITLPLL
-971 EQVRLRLR
+971 EDVRLRLR
-979 ELIRFLDKGEATI
+979 ELIKFLDKGEVQI

-998 DTIGEQSEIFVAGY
+998 DTIGEGMPVDLPGFSNP
-1012 ASAEE
+1012 EE
-1017 MRQYRLKVE
+1017 TRQYRLKVE

-1031 NANHITINKLRMN
+1031 HSHHITINKLRMN
-1044 RQITRM
+1044 RQITRQ
-1050 DLEELERLLFTAEE
+1050 DLEELERLLFTATE
-1064 VGSRERFEKVF
+1064 VESRERFVKTF
-1075 GHQQSL
+1075 GDQRSL
-1081 GSFIRKLVG
+1081 GALIRSLVG
-1090 LDRGA
+1090 LDREA
-1095 ASEAFGEFLQNSTY
+1095 VSEAFGEFLHNTTY
-1109 SATQIR
+1109 AAAQIR
-1115 FIDQVVSYLTQNGT
+1115 FIDQIISYLTQNGT
-1129 MDPGLLYEPPFTDIH
+1129 MDPGLLYEPPFTDLH
-1144 NEGLDGVFGDTGAT
+1144 DEGLDGVFGDAGAP
-1158 KIIHLLEEIELR
+1158 KIIHLLEEINHR
-1170 AAA
+1170 AVA

>member
-1 MSNFTFLKT
+1 MSNFTFLQAD
-10 NWSEL
+10 WPEL
-15 YETARE
+15 YATACE
-21 AEQNVNSAP
+21 AEQNTNSAP

-42 RAVKWLYANDSYLKQ
+42 GAVKWLYANDSFLQK

-94 VHSDKP
+94 VHSDKA
-100 ISSNDSLHTLKELF
+100 ISSNDALHTIKELF
-114 HVLYWLARSYSPSS
+114 HVLYWLARSYSPNTQ
-128 ANIGKPLFDLT
+128 AIGKVLFDLSR
-139 FIPQKD
+139 IPPKD
-145 NTVVDRNV
+145 SAIADRNA

-163 SEKDAR
+163 AEKDAK
-169 LAAKEAELAR
+169 LAAKDAELTR

-184 AALKA
+184 TALKA
-189 KIQEYKERNKKTP
+189 KIQEYKERNQQTP

-224 GWDLKAPDVLEYPVI
+224 GWDLKATDVLEYPVQ
-239 GMPGPNPLASTPLSQ
+239 GMPNDKG
-254 RASGSQQ
+254 
-261 KEGLQKEG
+261 EGF
-269 LALSG
+269 
-274 AEGYVDYVLWGDDGL
+274 VDYVLWGDDGL

-323 RPIIFFTN
+323 RPLIFFTN

-337 WDDLNYPPRR
+337 WDDRNYPPRK

-358 LLINRRTS
+358 LLINRRNS
-366 IKEITSATINKA
+366 LREITTATINPA

-484 CIDASNPLS
+484 CIDASTPLS
-493 NRASSGAKGG
+493 NRS
-503 ALSGVEGKRFS
+503 LSGVEGKRFS
-514 PAHFDLIV
+514 PGHFDLIV

-533 FRAIFEYFDALLVG
+533 FRAIFEYFDALLLG

-552 RSEVDRN
+552 RAEVDRN
-559 TYSLFE
+559 TYGLFE
-565 LERGVPT
+565 LEKGVPT
-572 FYYELEKAVTD
+572 FYYELEKAVAD
-583 QFLVPPRAH
+583 GYLVPPKAH

-600 EGVKYNELS
+600 EGVAYNDLS
-609 PEEQAEYEE
+609 AEEQAEYEE

-624 NGGMP
+624 QGGMP
-629 AQIESSALNNW
+629 EKIESSALNNW
-640 LFNEDTVDK
+640 LFNIDTVDK
-649 VLELLMRYG
+649 VLEHLMRYG

-685 RFDKSY
+685 RFDKNY
-691 PHLKGTFCRVID
+691 PHLKGAFCRVID
-703 NYETYA
+703 NYEPYA
-709 QTLIDD
+709 QDLIDA
-715 FSVKENNPTIAIS
+715 FYIKESDPIIAIS

-765 LCKGL
+765 LCKEL
-770 FGPGLDKENF
+770 FGPGQDKENF

-792 TENPEGVEGGSQESL
+792 AENPEGIDGGSQESL
-807 GKKIFKQRLNL
+807 SKKIFKQRLNL
-818 LLLLQQPDIPSGDG
+818 LLQLQNSQVTAGEG
-832 LQRLRGSIEDTLHG
+832 VQRLQGSLEETLHG
-846 EVTLMNPE
+846 EVSVMNPD
-854 NFIVRPHRRHLEKFT
+854 NFIVRPHRRHLKKFII
-869 VREQWGRLNAE
+869 REQWGQLDAE
-880 DHLEVTLHLAGLPA
+880 DALEVTLHLAGLPT
-894 ELPQEDETAKR
+894 ELPQEDESAKR

-916 LLEKSTSFSRNR
+916 LLEKSGSFERYRN
-928 DKVMEIA
+928 KVMEIA
-935 ARLEGKGTIPMVAQ
+935 ARLEGKGTIPLVAQ
-949 QMELILNLQTASYW
+949 QMALILDLQTESW
-963 EGITLPLL
+963 WSGITLPLL
-971 EQVRLRLR
+971 EDVRLRLR
-979 ELIRFLDKGEATI
+979 ELIKFLDKGEVKI

-998 DTIGEQSEIFVAGY
+998 DTIGESAEIYVSGY

-1031 NANHITINKLRMN
+1031 HSHHITINKLRMN
-1044 RQITRM
+1044 RQITRQ
-1050 DLEELERLLFTAEE
+1050 DLEELERLLFSSEE
-1064 VGSRERFEKVF
+1064 VGSREQFDQVF
-1075 GHQQSL
+1075 GHQRSL
-1081 GSFIRKLVG
+1081 GALIRSLVG
-1090 LDRGA
+1090 LDREA
-1095 ASEAFGEFLQNSTY
+1095 VSEAFGEFLHNTTY
-1109 SATQIR
+1109 AAAQIR
-1115 FIDQVVSYLTQNGT
+1115 FIDQIISYLTQNGT
-1129 MDPGLLYEPPFTDIH
+1129 MDPGLLYEPPFTDLH
-1144 NEGLDGVFGDTGAT
+1144 DEGLDGVFGDAGAP
-1158 KIIHLLEEIELR
+1158 KVINLLEEINHR
-1170 AAA
+1170 AVA

>member
-1 MSNFTFLKT
+1 MSNFTFLT
-10 NWSEL
+10 SNWPDL
-15 YETARE
+15 YATARE

-42 RAVKWLYANDSYLKQ
+42 GAVKWLYANDSFLQK

-94 VHSDKP
+94 VHSEKA
-100 ISSNDSLHTLKELF
+100 ISSNDALHTLKELF
-114 HVLYWLARSYSPSS
+114 HVLYWLARSYSPN
-128 ANIGKPLFDLT
+128 AQAIGKVPFDHT
-139 FIPQKD
+139 RIPPKD
-145 NTVVDRNV
+145 STIADRNA
-153 EQLAKLQAEQ
+153 EQLVKLQAEQ
-163 SEKDAR
+163 AEKDAR
-169 LAAKEAELAR
+169 LAAKDAELTR

-189 KIQEYKERNKKTP
+189 KIQEYKERNQQTP

-224 GWDLKAPDVLEYPVI
+224 GWDLKAMDVLEYPVQ
-239 GMPGPNPLASTPLSQ
+239 GMPNDKG
-254 RASGSQQ
+254 
-261 KEGLQKEG
+261 EGF
-269 LALSG
+269 
-274 AEGYVDYVLWGDDGL
+274 VDYVLWGDDGL

-308 QAKLYADCLEQMKGQ
+308 QAKLYADCLESMKGQ
-323 RPIIFFTN
+323 RPLIFFTN

-337 WDDLNYPPRR
+337 WDDCNYPPRK

-358 LLINRRTS
+358 LLINRRS
-366 IKEITSATINKA
+366 SLREITTATINPA
-378 IVERYYQ
+378 IVERPYQ
-385 HEAIRRTAEDFQ
+385 YEAIRRVGEDFQ
-397 RRKLRKAL
+397 QRKLRKAL

-484 CIDASNPLS
+484 CIDE
-493 NRASSGAKGG
+493 AKGG
-503 ALSGVEGKRFS
+503 DKRFS
-514 PAHFDLIV
+514 PGHFDLIV

-533 FRAIFEYFDALLVG
+533 FRAIFEYFDALLLG

-552 RSEVDRN
+552 RAEVDRN

-565 LERGVPT
+565 LEKGVPT
-572 FYYELEKAVTD
+572 FYYELEKAVAD
-583 QFLVPPRAH
+583 GYLVPPKAH

-609 PEEQAEYEE
+609 VEEQAEYEE

-624 NGGMP
+624 QGGMP
-629 AQIESSALNNW
+629 EQIESSALNNW
-640 LFNEDTVDK
+640 LFNIDTVDK
-649 VLELLMRYG
+649 VLEHLMRYG

-685 RFDKSY
+685 RFDQNY
-691 PHLKGTFCRVID
+691 PHLKGSFCRVID
-703 NYETYA
+703 NYEPYA
-709 QTLIDD
+709 QSLIDD
-715 FSVKENNPTIAIS
+715 FSVKENDPTIAIS

-765 LCKGL
+765 LCKEL
-770 FGPGLDKENF
+770 FGPGQDKENF

-792 TENPEGVEGGSQESL
+792 AENPEGIEGGSQESL
-807 GKKIFKQRLNL
+807 SKKIFKQRLNL
-818 LLLLQQPDIPSGDG
+818 LLRLQKTSNTTGEGVQS
-832 LQRLRGSIEDTLHG
+832 LRGSLEDTLHG
-846 EVTLMNPE
+846 EVSVMNPD
-854 NFIVRPHRRHLEKFT
+854 NFIVRPHRRHLEKFI
-869 VREQWGRLNAE
+869 VREQWGKLNAE
-880 DHLEVTLHLAGLPA
+880 DALEVTLHLAGLPA

-905 FDLLLLNLQLA
+905 FDLLMLNLQLA
-916 LLEKSTSFSRNR
+916 LLEKSGSFERYRN
-928 DKVMEIA
+928 KVMEIA
-935 ARLEGKGTIPMVAQ
+935 SRLEGKGTIPMVAQ
-949 QMELILNLQTASYW
+949 QMALILDLQTESWWA
-963 EGITLPLL
+963 GITLPLL
-971 EQVRLRLR
+971 EDVRLRLR
-979 ELIRFLDKGEATI
+979 ELIKFLDKGEAKI

-998 DTIGEQSEIFVAGY
+998 DTIGEGTPVDLPGFSNP
-1012 ASAEE
+1012 EE
-1017 MRQYRLKVE
+1017 TRQYRLKVE

-1031 NANHITINKLRMN
+1031 HSQHITINKLRMN
-1044 RQITRM
+1044 RQITRQ
-1050 DLEELERLLFTAEE
+1050 DLEELERLLFTATE
-1064 VGSRERFEKVF
+1064 VGSRERFEKTF
-1075 GHQQSL
+1075 GDQRSL
-1081 GSFIRKLVG
+1081 GALIRSLVG
-1090 LDRGA
+1090 LDREA
-1095 ASEAFGEFLQNSTY
+1095 VSEAFGEFLHNTTY
-1109 SATQIR
+1109 AAAQIR
-1115 FIDQVVSYLTQNGT
+1115 FIDQIISYLTQNGT
-1129 MDPGLLYEPPFTDIH
+1129 MDPGLLYEPPFTDLH
-1144 NEGLDGVFGDTGAT
+1144 DEGLDGVFGDAGAP
-1158 KIIHLLEEIELR
+1158 KIIHLLEEINHR
-1170 AAA
+1170 AVA

>member
-1 MSNFTFLKT
+1 MSNFTFLDT
-10 NWSEL
+10 DWPDL

-21 AEQNVNSAP
+21 AEQNVNAAP

-73 DNLEPCLFPKIL
+73 ENLEPCLFPKIL

-100 ISSNDSLHTLKELF
+100 ISSSDSLHTLKELF
-114 HVLYWLARSYSPSS
+114 HVLYWLARSYSPN
-128 ANIGKPLFDLT
+128 AAAIGKPLFDIAR
-139 FIPQKD
+139 IPQKD
-145 NTVVDRNV
+145 SAVHDRNA
-153 EQLAKLQAEQ
+153 EQVTKLQADL
-163 SEKDAR
+163 SDKDAT
-169 LAAKEAELAR
+169 LAAKDAELAR
-179 TIEEI
+179 TQVEIE
-184 AALKA
+184 ALKA
-189 KIQEYKERNKKTP
+189 SIQELKERNRRTP

-216 IDLLLKES
+216 IDLLLKEA
-224 GWDLKAPDVLEYPVI
+224 GWDLKATDVLEYPVV
-239 GMPGPNPLASTPLSQ
+239 GMPNDKG
-254 RASGSQQ
+254 
-261 KEGLQKEG
+261 EGF
-269 LALSG
+269 
-274 AEGYVDYVLWGDDGL
+274 VDYVLWGDDGL

-296 KRTRKDSRIGQQ
+296 KRSRKDSRVGQQ
-308 QAKLYADCLEQMKGQ
+308 QAKLYADCLERMKGQ

-358 LLINRRTS
+358 LLINRRAS
-366 IKEITSATINKA
+366 IKEITSAAINKA

-385 HEAIRRTAEDFQ
+385 HEAIRRVGEDFQ

-434 LFLADRTALLTQAG
+434 LFLADRNALLTQAG

-484 CIDASNPLS
+484 CIDEARGEN
-493 NRASSGAKGG
+493 
-503 ALSGVEGKRFS
+503 KRFS
-514 PAHFDLIV
+514 PGHFDLIV

-533 FRAIFEYFDALLVG
+533 FRAIFEYFDALLLG

-552 RSEVDRN
+552 RSEADRD
-559 TYSLFE
+559 TYRLFE
-565 LERGVPT
+565 LEKGVPT
-572 FYYELEKAVTD
+572 YYYELGQAVTD
-583 QFLVPPRAH
+583 CYLVPPRAH

-600 EGVKYNELS
+600 EGITYNDLS
-609 PEEQAEYEE
+609 EEEQAEYEE

-624 NGGMP
+624 TGLIP
-629 AQIESSALNNW
+629 EKIDPPALNNW
-640 LFNEDTVDK
+640 LFNIDTVDK
-649 VLELLMRYG
+649 VLEHLMRYG
-658 VKVAGGDRL
+658 LKVEGGDRL

-691 PHLKGTFCRVID
+691 PHLKGKFCRVVSCTD
-703 NYETYA
+703 SYA
-709 QTLIDD
+709 QTVIDD
-715 FSVKENNPTIAIS
+715 FSIKEKDPIIAIS

-770 FGPGLDKENF
+770 FGPELDKEEF

-792 TENPEGVEGGSQESL
+792 AENPEGVESASQESL

-818 LLLLQQPDIPSGDG
+818 LLQLQQPDYPATDAEH
-832 LQRLRGSIEDTLHG
+832 RLRGSLEDTLHA
-846 EVTLMNPE
+846 EVAVMNPD
-854 NFIVRPHRRHLEKFT
+854 NFIVRPHRRHLEKYAG
-869 VREQWGRLNAE
+869 REQWTNLSQE
-880 DHLEVTLHLAGLPA
+880 DALEVMLHLAGLPA

-905 FDLLLLNLQLA
+905 FDLLILNLQLA
-916 LLEKSTSFSRNR
+916 LLEKAASFARYR
-928 DKVMEIA
+928 DTVMEIA
-935 ARLEGKGTIPMVAQ
+935 AGLESKATIPMVAQ
-949 QMELILNLQTASYW
+949 QMELILDLQTELYW
-963 EGITLPLL
+963 TGITLPML
-971 EQVRLRLR
+971 EQVRVRLR
-979 ELIRFLDKGEATI
+979 KLIVFLDKGERKI

-998 DTIGEQSEIFVAGY
+998 DTIGDPRAVYAPDY
-1012 ASAEE
+1012 ASADE

-1031 NANHITINKLRMN
+1031 HLDHITINKLRMN
-1044 RQITRM
+1044 RQITPL
-1050 DLEELERLLFTAEE
+1050 DLEELERLLFASEE

-1081 GSFIRKLVG
+1081 GTFIRRLVG
-1090 LDRGA
+1090 LDREA
-1095 ASEAFGEFLQNSTY
+1095 AMEAFADFLHNTTY

-1115 FIDQVVSYLTQNGT
+1115 FIDQVISYLTQNGT

-1144 NEGLDGVFGDTGAT
+1144 DEGLDGVFGDAGAT
-1158 KIIHLLEEIELR
+1158 KVIHLIEEINLK
-1170 AAA
+1170 AAV

>member
-1 MSNFTFLKT
+1 VSNFSFLQAT
-10 NWSEL
+10 WAEL
-15 YETARE
+15 FATAFE

-30 RTSCFYARRSLE
+30 RTSCFYTRRSLE
-42 RAVKWLYANDSYLKQ
+42 IAVKWLYANDSYLKK

-64 ALIHEPTFR
+64 ALIHEPSFR

-100 ISSNDSLHTLKELF
+100 ISSSDSLHALKELF
-114 HVLYWLARSYSPSS
+114 HVLYWLARSYSPD
-128 ANIGKPLFDLT
+128 AKAIGRQLFDIGK
-139 FIPQKD
+139 IPQKD
-145 NTVVDRNV
+145 SAVADRNA
-153 EQLAKLQAEQ
+153 EQLAKLQTELA
-163 SEKDAR
+163 EKDDK
-169 LAAKEAELAR
+169 LAAKDAELAR

-189 KIQEYKERNKKTP
+189 KIQEYKERNSKTR
-202 DDHDYSEAETRDYF
+202 DDHDYSEAATRDYF
-216 IDLLLKES
+216 IDLLLRES

-239 GMPGPNPLASTPLSQ
+239 GMPYG
-254 RASGSQQ
+254 SGD
-261 KEGLQKEG
+261 
-269 LALSG
+269 
-274 AEGYVDYVLWGDDGL
+274 GYVDYVLWGDDGL

-296 KRTRKDSRIGQQ
+296 KRTRKDARVGQQ
-308 QAKLYADCLEQMKGQ
+308 QAKLYADCLTNMKGQ
-323 RPIIFFTN
+323 RPLIFFTN

-366 IKEITSATINKA
+366 MKVIATAPINKA

-385 HEAIRRTAEDFQ
+385 HEAIRRVGEDLEK
-397 RRKLRKAL
+397 RKLRKAL

-423 LLQKCNWIKRV
+423 LLQKCNWVKRV
-434 LFLADRTALLTQAG
+434 LFLADRNALLRQAG

-456 HSSPVNITKIKDD
+456 HSSPVDITKIKDD

-484 CIDASNPLS
+484 CIDE
-493 NRASSGAKGG
+493 AKG
-503 ALSGVEGKRFS
+503 SNKRFS
-514 PAHFDLIV
+514 PGHFDLIV

-533 FRAIFEYFDALLVG
+533 FRAIFEYFDALLLG

-559 TYSLFE
+559 TYGLFE
-565 LERGVPT
+565 LEKGVPT
-572 FYYELEKAVTD
+572 YYYELGQAVND
-583 QFLVPPRAH
+583 GFLVPPRAH

-600 EGVKYNELS
+600 EGITYNELS
-609 PEEQAEYEE
+609 EDEQLEYEE

-629 AQIESSALNNW
+629 EKIDPPALNNW

-649 VLELLMRYG
+649 VLEHLLRYG
-658 VKVAGGDRL
+658 LKVEGGDRL

-673 AKNHNHALFIQE
+673 AKNHNHALFIQK
-685 RFDKSY
+685 RFDDNY
-691 PHLKGTFCRVID
+691 PHLKGHFCRVVSCTD
-703 NYETYA
+703 PYA
-709 QTLIDD
+709 QSVIDA
-715 FSVKENNPTIAIS
+715 FSVKKDDPTIAIS

-765 LCKGL
+765 LCPEL
-770 FGPGLDKENF
+770 FGPELHKKEF

-792 TENPEGVEGGSQESL
+792 AENPEGVETPTQESL

-818 LLLLQQPDIPSGDG
+818 LLQLQGADNPAADGDG
-832 LQRLRGSIEDTLHG
+832 HLRGSLESILHN
-846 EVTLMNPE
+846 EVTLMNPD
-854 NFIVRPHRRHLEKFT
+854 NFIVRPHRRHLEKFSQ
-869 VREQWGRLNAE
+869 REKWSALNAE
-880 DHLEVTLHLAGLPA
+880 DELEVRLHLAGLPT
-894 ELPQEDETAKR
+894 ELPAEDETAKR
-905 FDLLLLNLQLA
+905 FDLIVLTLQLA
-916 LLEKSTSFSRNR
+916 LLEKSGSFDRYR
-928 DKVMEIA
+928 EKVMEIA
-935 ARLEGKGTIPMVAQ
+935 FRLEGKGTIPMVAA
-949 QMELILNLQTASYW
+949 QMELILDLQTVDYW
-963 EGITLPLL
+963 SGVTLPML
-971 EQVRLRLR
+971 EQVRVRLR
-979 ELIRFLDKGEATI
+979 DLLKFLDKGEAKI

-998 DTIGEQSEIFVAGY
+998 DTIGDHTTILVPGY

-1026 RFIRD
+1026 RFIHD
-1031 NANHITINKLRMN
+1031 HANHITINKLRLN
-1044 RQITRM
+1044 RQITKQ
-1050 DLEELERLLFTAEE
+1050 DLAELERLLFTSEE
-1064 VGSRERFEKVF
+1064 VGGKERFEQTF
-1075 GHQQSL
+1075 GHDLRL
-1081 GSFIRKLVG
+1081 GLFIRRLVG
-1090 LDRGA
+1090 LDREA
-1095 ASEAFGEFLQNSTY
+1095 AMEAFGEFLHDTAY

-1115 FIDQVVSYLTQNGT
+1115 FIEQIISYLTRNGA
-1129 MDPGLLYEPPFTDIH
+1129 MDPGLLYEPPFTDLH
-1144 NEGLDGVFGDTGAT
+1144 DEGLDGVFGDSGAT
-1158 KIIHLLEEIELR
+1158 KIVGLLREIEQR

>member
-1 MSNFTFLKT
+1 MSNFTFLT
-10 NWSEL
+10 TDWPGL
-15 YETARE
+15 FATARE
-21 AEQNVNSAP
+21 AEQHVNSAP

-42 RAVKWLYANDSYLKQ
+42 GAVKWLYANDSFLKK

-100 ISSNDSLHTLKELF
+100 ISSNDALHTLKELF
-114 HVLYWLARSYSPSS
+114 HVLYWLARSYSPH
-128 ANIGKPLFDLT
+128 AQAIGKVLFDLSR
-139 FIPQKD
+139 IPQKD
-145 NTVVDRNV
+145 NSVADRNA
-153 EQLAKLQAEQ
+153 EQLARLQAEQ
-163 SEKDAR
+163 AEKDAR
-169 LAAKEAELAR
+169 LAAKDAELTR

-189 KIQEYKERNKKTP
+189 KIQEYKERNQQTP

-224 GWDLKAPDVLEYPVI
+224 GWDLKATDVLEYSVQ
-239 GMPGPNPLASTPLSQ
+239 GMPNDKG
-254 RASGSQQ
+254 
-261 KEGLQKEG
+261 EGF
-269 LALSG
+269 
-274 AEGYVDYVLWGDDGL
+274 VDYVLWGDDGL

-323 RPIIFFTN
+323 RPLIFFTN

-337 WDDLNYPPRR
+337 WDDRNYPPRK

-358 LLINRRTS
+358 LLINRRS
-366 IKEITSATINKA
+366 SLREITTATINPA
-378 IVERYYQ
+378 IVERPYQ
-385 HEAIRRTAEDFQ
+385 YEAIRRTAEDFQ

-484 CIDASNPLS
+484 CIDEA
-493 NRASSGAKGG
+493 RGG
-503 ALSGVEGKRFS
+503 DKRFS
-514 PAHFDLIV
+514 PGHFDLIV

-533 FRAIFEYFDALLVG
+533 FRAIFEYFDALLLG

-552 RSEVDRN
+552 RAEVDRN

-565 LERGVPT
+565 LEKGVPT
-572 FYYELEKAVTD
+572 FYYELEKAVAD
-583 QFLVPPRAH
+583 GYLVPPRAH

-609 PEEQAEYEE
+609 AEEQAEYEE

-629 AQIESSALNNW
+629 EKIESSALNNW
-640 LFNEDTVDK
+640 LFNIDTVDK
-649 VLELLMRYG
+649 VLEHLMRYG

-685 RFDKSY
+685 RFDKNY
-691 PHLKGTFCRVID
+691 PHLKGAFCRVID
-703 NYETYA
+703 NYEPYA
-709 QTLIDD
+709 QSLIET
-715 FSVKENNPTIAIS
+715 FSVKESDPIIAIS

-765 LCKGL
+765 LCKEL
-770 FGPGLDKENF
+770 FGPGQDKENF

-792 TENPEGVEGGSQESL
+792 AENPEGIEGSSQESL
-807 GKKIFKQRLNL
+807 SKKIFKQRLNL
-818 LLLLQQPDIPSGDG
+818 LLHLQKTSGTAG
-832 LQRLRGSIEDTLHG
+832 EGVQRLRGSLEDTLHG
-846 EVTLMNPE
+846 EVSVMNPD
-854 NFIVRPHRRHLEKFT
+854 NFIVRPHRRHLEKFI
-869 VREQWGRLNAE
+869 VREQWGQLDAE
-880 DHLEVTLHLAGLPA
+880 DALEVTLHLAGLPA

-916 LLEKSTSFSRNR
+916 LLEKSGSFERYRN
-928 DKVMEIA
+928 KVMEIA

-949 QMELILNLQTASYW
+949 QMALLLDLQTDSW
-963 EGITLPLL
+963 WSGVTLPLL
-971 EQVRLRLR
+971 EDIRLRLR
-979 ELIRFLDKGEATI
+979 ELIKFLDKGEVQI
-992 VYTDFE
+992 VYTDFK
-998 DTIGEQSEIFVAGY
+998 DTIGESAEIYVSGY

-1031 NANHITINKLRMN
+1031 HSHHITINKLRMN
-1044 RQITRM
+1044 RQITKQ
-1050 DLEELERLLFTAEE
+1050 DLEELERLLFSSEE
-1064 VGSRERFEKVF
+1064 VGSRERFDKVF
-1075 GHQQSL
+1075 GHQRSL
-1081 GSFIRKLVG
+1081 GALIRSLVG
-1090 LDRGA
+1090 LDREA
-1095 ASEAFGEFLQNSTY
+1095 VSEAFGEFLHNTTY
-1109 SATQIR
+1109 AAAQIR
-1115 FIDQVVSYLTQNGT
+1115 FIDQIISYLTQNGT
-1129 MDPGLLYEPPFTDIH
+1129 MEPGLLYEPPFTDLH
-1144 NEGLDGVFGDTGAT
+1144 DEGLDGIFGDVGAP
-1158 KIIHLLEEIELR
+1158 KIIHLLEEINHR
-1170 AAA
+1170 AVA